1 MHCTLTD
8 LNHNLSLVMIKT
20 YKSRQCWHGCLA
32 FSYTSKAVSNWFAFL
47 LDMPKLKLCFF
58 TNSETE
64 FLTKVLE
71 FRQGRHKKESQ
82 IQLGLEIRKSPYQTA
97 FRWQSGQEMDLVK
110 YFPITQILTFT
121 LKAFPVLL
129 NLMGLSSFEFRTL
142 NHYFLLVYL
151 AHKEQKHRCKKACVL
166 P

>member
-1 MHCTLTD
+1 MLTW
-8 LNHNLSLVMIKT
+8 LLS
-20 YKSRQCWHGCLA
+20 
-32 FSYTSKAVSNWFAFL
+32 FYTSKAVSNWFAFL

-64 FLTKVLE
+64 LLTKILE
-71 FRQGRHKKESQ
+71 FRLGKHKKEPQ
-82 IQLGLEIRKSPYQTA
+82 IQLGLEIRKSSYQTA
-97 FRWQSGQEMDLVK
+97 FRWKPGQEMDLVK

-129 NLMGLSSFEFRTL
+129 NPMGLSSFEFRTL
-142 NHYFLLVYL
+142 NHYFLLVYR
-151 AHKEQKHRCKKACVL
+151 AHREQKLKHKKACVL